1 MTASEHAFDLTQR
14 AAKAADE
21 RSAFDLVALDVSE
34 NLPFADVFLLASGRN
49 ERMVLS
55 IAEEI
60 EDQLR
65 ESFGVKA
72 KRREGTDNGR
82 WVLLDFGDLVVHVFH
97 EEDRVYYG
105 LERIWADAPVVALE
119 LPEEP
124 KTSDQ

>member
-65 ESFGVKA
+65 EVLGVKA

-119 LPEEP
+119 LPEE
-124 KTSDQ
+124 SAE

>member
-1 MTASEHAFDLTQR
+1 MTASEHALELTQV
-14 AAKAADE
+14 AARAADE
-21 RSAFDLVALDVSE
+21 RSAFDLVALDVSA

-60 EDQLR
+60 EDRLR
-65 ESFGVKA
+65 EDFGIKA

-82 WVLLDFGDLVVHVFH
+82 WVLVDFGDLVVHVFH

-105 LERIWADAPVVALE
+105 LERIWADAPVVELA
-119 LPEEP
+119 LPEE
-124 KTSDQ
+124 DAAGE

>member
-1 MTASEHAFDLTQR
+1 MTASESALELTQL

-21 RSAFDLVALDVSE
+21 RSAFDLVALDVSA

-65 ESFGVKA
+65 ESHGLKA
-72 KRREGTDNGR
+72 VRREGTDTGR
-82 WVLLDFGDLVVHVFH
+82 WVLIDFGDLVVHVFH
-97 EEDRVYYG
+97 EEDRIYYG
-105 LERIWADAPVVALE
+105 LERIWADAPVVE
-119 LPEEP
+119 LSLPDAP
-124 KTSDQ
+124 VDN

>member
-1 MTASEHAFDLTQR
+1 MTASDNALELTQL

-21 RSAFDLVALDVSE
+21 RSAFDLVGLDVSA
-34 NLPFADVFLLASGRN
+34 NMPFADVFLLASARN

-65 ESFGVKA
+65 EQKGIKA

-82 WVLLDFGDLVVHVFH
+82 WVLIDFGDLVVHVFH